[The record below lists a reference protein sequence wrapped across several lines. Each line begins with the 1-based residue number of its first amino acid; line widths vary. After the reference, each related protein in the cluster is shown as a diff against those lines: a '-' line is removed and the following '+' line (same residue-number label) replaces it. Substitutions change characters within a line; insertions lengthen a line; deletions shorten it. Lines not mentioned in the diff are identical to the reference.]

1 MSLDTT
7 DANTV
12 DSPAETTLSVVP
24 GSVSD
29 LELLLW
35 ALVCWALVLDV
46 VLTAYGLSVGLVER
60 NPLISQALD
69 IFGLAALGIAKAI
82 AVAIAF
88 CFRMLWPEYAL
99 VAPAGL
105 AVPWLLAV
113 AFNAA
118 LLTAV

>member
-1 MSLDTT
+1 MSLDTA
-7 DANTV
+7 DASTV
-12 DSPAETTLSVVP
+12 DSPVEEPLDAVP

-35 ALVCWALVLDV
+35 ALVGWALVLDI

-60 NPLISQALD
+60 NPLMRQALD
-69 IFGLAALGIAKAI
+69 VFGLAALGIAKVLAVGI
-82 AVAIAF
+82 ALL
-88 CFRMLWPEYAL
+88 FRSVWPEYGL
-99 VAPAGL
+99 VAPVGL

-118 LLTAV
+118 LLTTV